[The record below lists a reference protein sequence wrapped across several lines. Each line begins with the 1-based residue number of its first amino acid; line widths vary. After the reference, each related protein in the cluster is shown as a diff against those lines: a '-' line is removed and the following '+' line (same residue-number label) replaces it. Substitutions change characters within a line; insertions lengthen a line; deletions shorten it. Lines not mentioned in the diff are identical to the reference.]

1 MSGGHRL
8 HTSGVLS
15 CFHSILVNDQ
25 WRVVFGW
32 SRGQAHDVQIV
43 DYH

>member
-15 CFHSILVNDQ
+15 CFHSILVNPRFLEKLTD
-25 WRVVFGW
+25 VVGLYLNPT
-32 SRGQAHDVQIV
+32 SGP
-43 DYH
+43 